1 MNIGRRI
8 EMIDMFERIIE
19 EYGVENQLNKLVEEM
34 GELTVEVMKLRA
46 GEHLNNDRVLNELA
60 DILNVA
66 LQILI
71 VWNTDPYDI
80 MERMYAK
87 LERQMER
94 IEKHKEAEEE
104 IKEIDLN
111 AIAEADDF
119 EPVN

>member
-8 EMIDMFERIIE
+8 EMIDMSERIIE

-46 GEHLNNDRVLNELA
+46 GEHLNNDRVLNELE
-60 DILNVA
+60 DVLNVA

-71 VWNTDPYDI
+71 VWDTDPYDI
-80 MERMYAK
+80 KERMYAK

>member
-1 MNIGRRI
+1 MNIVRRI
-8 EMIDMFERIIE
+8 EMIDMSERIIE

-60 DILNVA
+60 DVLNVA

-71 VWNTDPYDI
+71 VWDTDPYDI
-80 MERMYAK
+80 KERMYAK

>member
-1 MNIGRRI
+1 MNIVRRI
-8 EMIDMFERIIE
+8 EMIDMSERIIE

-60 DILNVA
+60 DVLNVA

-71 VWNTDPYDI
+71 VWDTDPYDI
-80 MERMYAK
+80 TERMYAK

-104 IKEIDLN
+104 IK
-111 AIAEADDF
+111 
-119 EPVN
+119 

>member
-8 EMIDMFERIIE
+8 EMIDMSERIIE

-60 DILNVA
+60 DVLNVA

-71 VWNTDPYDI
+71 VWDTDPYDI
-80 MERMYAK
+80 KERMYAK

>member
-60 DILNVA
+60 DVLNVA

-71 VWNTDPYDI
+71 VWDTDPYDI
-80 MERMYAK
+80 KERMYVK